1 MDLNERAKLKGY
13 YEKFRDKVRLLDKV
27 LTKKKDT
34 LNIMSVNEAFESN
47 MKELENDPEFMS
59 IIKGTPSPESP
70 VPISM
75 LDGFGRTIDY
85 LRISVTDR
93 CNLRCLY
100 CMPNEGVGWIP
111 HEDVL
116 RFEEVLRICRILAGM
131 GIKSVRV
138 TGGEPLLRQ
147 GLAGFISG
155 LKAVKGINSV
165 GLTSNG
171 VLLGEQLEA
180 LSKAGLDALNISVDT
195 LDNEKF
201 TRLTR
206 TENMVNIISAVD
218 QALETGFEVKVNT
231 LMIKGVNEDEITTI
245 AGLAKTR
252 KIAARFIE
260 LMPLGEAASF
270 KPFYAHE
277 AAALIEKEYGPLL
290 PVAAKLGNGPAE
302 YYAINGFAGH
312 IGFISPMSRR
322 FCKNCNKLRLT
333 ASGFLKLCLSGEQG
347 IDLRGLV
354 RRGASD
360 EEISGL
366 IRGQIAM
373 KPAGH
378 SFNKSGGV
386 ENGGSVNMFR
396 IGG

>member
-1 MDLNERAKLKGY
+1 
-13 YEKFRDKVRLLDKV
+13 
-27 LTKKKDT
+27 
-34 LNIMSVNEAFESN
+34 
-47 MKELENDPEFMS
+47 
-59 IIKGTPSPESP
+59 
-70 VPISM
+70 
-75 LDGFGRTIDY
+75 
-85 LRISVTDR
+85 
-93 CNLRCLY
+93 
-100 CMPNEGVGWIP
+100 MPNEGVGWIP

-116 RFEEVLRICRILAGM
+116 RFEEALRICRILAGL

-138 TGGEPLLRQ
+138 TGGEPLLRR
-147 GLAGFISG
+147 GLAGFIG
-155 LKAVKGINSV
+155 ELKAIEGINKA

-180 LSKAGLDALNISVDT
+180 LSKAGLDAVNISINTMDR
-195 LDNEKF
+195 EKF

-206 TENMVNIISAVD
+206 VESMVNMVSVID
-218 QALETGFEVKVNT
+218 HALEMGLEVKVNT
-231 LMIKGVNEDEITTI
+231 VMIRGFNEDEITAI

-270 KPFYAHE
+270 QPFYARE
-277 AAALIEKEYGPLL
+277 AAALIEGTYSSLL
-290 PVAAKLGNGPAE
+290 PVTAKLGNGPAE
-302 YYAINGFAGH
+302 YYAIAGFAGH

-322 FCKNCNKLRLT
+322 FCKSCNKLRLT

-347 IDLRGLV
+347 IDLRGLI
-354 RRGASD
+354 RGGASD
-360 EEISGL
+360 EEITGL
-366 IRGQIAM
+366 IHEQIAL

-378 SFNKSGGV
+378 SFNESGGA